1 MVRGTGL
8 EPARLNHTPL
18 KRARLP
24 IPPLSQMGV
33 ATGAATF
40 NIISKEAQS
49 VNTYGQ
55 NFLNFFHGLST

>member
-24 IPPLSQMGV
+24 IPPPSRNKYIIQIKHENV
-33 ATGAATF
+33 NNYFTKSEEIF
-40 NIISKEAQS
+40 NLRIWRVRFAEK
-49 VNTYGQ
+49 
-55 NFLNFFHGLST
+55 